1 MKILSSSYEKIRS
14 ATVVSFDI
22 FDTLIGR
29 TVASPSDVFRLM
41 ENDMSELVGLPL
53 ENFAELRKNAEK
65 TAKQVAFE
73 THGAEDI
80 TLRDIHIEMLSHIG
94 VSLDVVEKSCEIEM
108 AWERRCLIPREAGR
122 ELYELSRQLHKDI
135 ILVSDM
141 YLPKSFIEEVLISHG
156 YDGWVKFYLSAELGR
171 TKTSGTIFENV
182 ISDFRV
188 DFERIL
194 HIGDNPKGD
203 VAVPKKLGMRTA
215 YIPRTVNQLR
225 DRFSFC
231 KLVHQGLVLSDRTIS
246 SSVVAQALADCIFD
260 DQIPVNAGALKDDP
274 LIFGKALLGPLMAG
288 YTTWIH
294 NNARNAGVQ
303 KLLFLSRD
311 GSVMQRAY
319 NAMMG
324 EDAID
329 NTYCLASRQIARIC
343 SIHSEWDIRRIV
355 DEPIYSTEIGKLLDS
370 RLGLKPDDVDRA
382 KLMALGYSSLSE
394 KIGTRTNRETL
405 YELASHHRDL
415 IQDNARAQRRAYK
428 DYLKEKVGTAD
439 KVAVVDIGYSGTMQA
454 TMMRLLEKHV
464 GGYYFA
470 TSKKHPR
477 QHGVRMAA
485 EAYFASDGV
494 SPAAATHIGIHKHRF
509 IYETIICSDEHSFE
523 GFDISTSPATPVF
536 WENSDAPNR
545 ANFVILAHEGVVQF
559 CENLM
564 QRWPLEKGVF
574 SLEGHRASL
583 PLDSFLNIP
592 PPPDVALF
600 EDIEFE
606 DKFGPDL
613 KRVLIASPRTKVSQ
627 PVEEIWK
634 EGGRKTN
641 NANMV
646 EDGTEHKIAG
656 SIKRMVYK
664 IEKAIIFGLLSIRKV
679 RKYEKDRQRFFQES
693 QHLLLRIWGYWVV

>member
-329 NTYCLASRQIARIC
+329 NTLQ
-343 SIHSEWDIRRIV
+343 
-355 DEPIYSTEIGKLLDS
+355 
-370 RLGLKPDDVDRA
+370 
-382 KLMALGYSSLSE
+382 
-394 KIGTRTNRETL
+394 
-405 YELASHHRDL
+405 RDN
-415 IQDNARAQRRAYK
+415 QAENAA
-428 DYLKEKVGTAD
+428 
-439 KVAVVDIGYSGTMQA
+439 
-454 TMMRLLEKHV
+454 
-464 GGYYFA
+464 
-470 TSKKHPR
+470 
-477 QHGVRMAA
+477 
-485 EAYFASDGV
+485 
-494 SPAAATHIGIHKHRF
+494 
-509 IYETIICSDEHSFE
+509 
-523 GFDISTSPATPVF
+523 
-536 WENSDAPNR
+536 
-545 ANFVILAHEGVVQF
+545 
-559 CENLM
+559 
-564 QRWPLEKGVF
+564 
-574 SLEGHRASL
+574 
-583 PLDSFLNIP
+583 
-592 PPPDVALF
+592 
-600 EDIEFE
+600 
-606 DKFGPDL
+606 
-613 KRVLIASPRTKVSQ
+613 
-627 PVEEIWK
+627 
-634 EGGRKTN
+634 
-641 NANMV
+641 
-646 EDGTEHKIAG
+646 
-656 SIKRMVYK
+656 
-664 IEKAIIFGLLSIRKV
+664 SIRMRMWV
-679 RKYEKDRQRFFQES
+679 
-693 QHLLLRIWGYWVV
+693 WGCVERA